1 MIRGMTGFGGVQ
13 LQWKK
18 VKLVVEAKSLNH
30 RYFDI
35 ALYLPGGFGSLE
47 SKIQQI
53 AQKHIERGR
62 VTVSVKV
69 TQKPSQD
76 IVLNKE
82 VIQKYLRY
90 VKDLAREFHLE
101 NDLRLSDVIRLP
113 GAVETRESF
122 LDPEDVWPALEKS
135 LQRAFQGLDQMRQ
148 REGRSLA
155 ADIGDNLK
163 QMIQQMKKIKMR
175 SKVVLQAK
183 RKELTVEEF
192 GAFQKG
198 CDVNEEMS
206 RLEHYIQEARALLKS
221 GASAGKKIDFIA
233 QEMQR
238 ETNTIG
244 SKLQDKIVV
253 GAVVALKSKIEKIRE
268 QGQNIE

>member
-1 MIRGMTGFGGVQ
+1 MIKGMTGFGGAQ
-13 LQWKK
+13 LAWKK
-18 VKLVVEAKSLNH
+18 TKLVVEAKSLNH

-35 ALYLPGGFGSLE
+35 AFYLPGGFGSLE
-47 SKIQQI
+47 NKIQQL

-62 VTVSVKV
+62 VTVSIKI

-82 VIQKYLRY
+82 VVQKYLRY
-90 VKDLAREFHLE
+90 ANDLARELRLE
-101 NDLRLSDVIRLP
+101 NDLRLSDVVRLP
-113 GAVETRESF
+113 GAVEIRESS
-122 LDPEDVWPALEKS
+122 LEPEAAWPALEKG
-135 LQRAFQGLDQMRQ
+135 LQRAFQGLEQMRQ

-155 ADIGDNLK
+155 VDIGGRLK
-163 QMIQQMKKIKMR
+163 EMIRQMKKIKMR
-175 SKVVLQAK
+175 SKGVLQAK

-192 GAFQKG
+192 GTFQKG
-198 CDVNEEMS
+198 SDVNEEMS

-221 GASAGKKIDFIA
+221 GTSAGKKIDFIA

-244 SKLQDKIVV
+244 SKFQDKIVV
-253 GAVVALKSKIEKIRE
+253 GAVVTLKSKIEKIRE
-268 QGQNIE
+268 QAQNIE

>member
-1 MIRGMTGFGGVQ
+1 MIKGMTGFGSAQ
-13 LQWKK
+13 LVWKK
-18 VKLVVEAKSLNH
+18 VKVVVEAKSLNH

-35 ALYLPGGFGSLE
+35 AFYLPGGFGSLE
-47 SKIQQI
+47 SKIQRV
-53 AQKHIERGR
+53 AQQYIERGR
-62 VTVSVKV
+62 VTVSVKI

-76 IVLNKE
+76 IILNKE

-90 VKDLAREFHLE
+90 AKDVAREFRLE
-101 NDLRLSDVIRLP
+101 NDLRLSDVVKLP

-122 LDPEDVWPALEKS
+122 LDPEAVWPGLEKS
-135 LQRAFQGLDQMRQ
+135 LQRAFLGLEQMRQ

-155 ADIGDNLK
+155 ADINDKLK
-163 QMIQQMKKIKMR
+163 QMTQQLKNIKMR
-175 SKVVLQAK
+175 AKVVLQEK
-183 RKELTVEEF
+183 RKEMTVEEF

-206 RLEHYIQEARALLKS
+206 RLDHYIQEARALLKS
-221 GASAGKKIDFIA
+221 GVSAGKKTDFIA

-253 GAVVALKSKIEKIRE
+253 GAVVALKSKIEKVRE
-268 QGQNIE
+268 QAQNIE

>member
-1 MIRGMTGFGGVQ
+1 MIKGMTGFGGAQ
-13 LQWKK
+13 LRWKQ
-18 VKLVVEAKSLNH
+18 VKLVVEVKSLNH

-35 ALYLPGGFGSLE
+35 AFYLPGGFGSLE
-47 SKIQQI
+47 GKIQQL

-62 VTVSVKV
+62 VTVSVKI

-82 VIQKYLRY
+82 VVQKYLRY
-90 VKDLAREFHLE
+90 ARDLGREFHLE
-101 NDLRLSDVIRLP
+101 NDLRLSDVVKLP
-113 GAVETRESF
+113 GAVEMRESF
-122 LDPEDVWPALEKS
+122 LEPEAVWPALEKS
-135 LQRAFQGLDQMRQ
+135 LQQAFQGLDSMRQ
-148 REGRSLA
+148 REGRSLV
-155 ADIGDNLK
+155 ADINDKLK
-163 QMIQQMKKIKMR
+163 RMSRQIKKIKMR
-175 SKVVLQAK
+175 SRAVLQAK
-183 RKELTVEEF
+183 YKELTAEEF
-192 GAFQKG
+192 GSFQKG

-206 RLEHYIQEARALLKS
+206 RLEHYIQEARELLKS
-221 GASAGKKIDFIA
+221 AAAAGKKIDFIA

-268 QGQNIE
+268 QAQNIE

>member
-1 MIRGMTGFGGVQ
+1 MIKGMTGFGSAQ
-13 LQWKK
+13 LTWKR
-18 VKLVVEAKSLNH
+18 VKLVIEVKSLNH

-35 ALYLPGGFGSLE
+35 AFYLPGGFGSLE
-47 SKIQQI
+47 GKIQPI
-53 AQKHIERGR
+53 AQKYIERGR
-62 VTVSVKV
+62 MTVSIKIA
-69 TQKPSQD
+69 QKPSQE

-82 VIQKYLRY
+82 VVQKYLRY
-90 VKDLAREFHLE
+90 AKDLAREFHLE
-101 NDLRLSDVIRLP
+101 NDLRLSDVVKLP

-122 LDPEDVWPALEKS
+122 LDPEAVWPALEKS

-155 ADIGDNLK
+155 ADISGRLK
-163 QMIQQMKKIKMR
+163 EMAQQMKKIRMR
-175 SKVVLQAK
+175 AKAVLQAK

-198 CDVNEEMS
+198 SDVNEELS
-206 RLEHYIQEARALLKS
+206 RLEHYLQEARALLKS
-221 GASAGKKIDFIA
+221 GTSAGKKIDFIA

-244 SKLQDKIVV
+244 SKLQDKIVI
-253 GAVVALKSKIEKIRE
+253 GAVVSLKSKIEKIRE
-268 QGQNIE
+268 QAQNIE

>member
-1 MIRGMTGFGGVQ
+1 MIRGMTGFGGAQ
-13 LQWKK
+13 LQWKQ
-18 VKLVVEAKSLNH
+18 VKLVVETKSLNH

-35 ALYLPGGFGSLE
+35 AFYLPGGFGSLE
-47 SKIQQI
+47 GKIQQI

-62 VTVSVKV
+62 VTVSIKIA
-69 TQKPSQD
+69 QKPSQD
-76 IVLNKE
+76 VVLNKE
-82 VIQKYLRY
+82 AVRKYLRY
-90 VKDLAREFHLE
+90 VNELAREFHLK
-101 NDLRLSDVIRLP
+101 NDLRLSDVVRLP
-113 GAVETRESF
+113 GVVETRESF
-122 LDPEDVWPALEKS
+122 LDPEVVWPALEKS
-135 LQRAFQGLDQMRQ
+135 LQRAFHGLDQMRR
-148 REGRSLA
+148 REGRSLVK
-155 ADIGDNLK
+155 DISDKLK
-163 QMIQQMKKIKMR
+163 LMTQQIKKIRMR

-183 RKELTVEEF
+183 RKEITPEEF

-198 CDVNEEMS
+198 CDVNEEIS

-221 GASAGKKIDFIA
+221 GASAGKKVDFIA

-268 QGQNIE
+268 QAQNIE

>member
-1 MIRGMTGFGGVQ
+1 MIKGMTGFGGAQ
-13 LQWKK
+13 LMWKQ
-18 VKLVVEAKSLNH
+18 VRLVVEVKSLNH

-35 ALYLPGGFGSLE
+35 AFYLPGGFGSLE
-47 SKIQQI
+47 GKVQQI

-62 VTVSVKV
+62 VTVSVKI

-82 VIQKYLRY
+82 VVQKYLRY
-90 VKDLAREFHLE
+90 ARDLGREFHLE
-101 NDLRLSDVIRLP
+101 NDLRLSDVVKLP
-113 GAVETRESF
+113 GAVEMRESF
-122 LDPEDVWPALEKS
+122 LDPEAVWPALEKS
-135 LQRAFQGLDQMRQ
+135 LRRAFQGLDLMRQ

-155 ADIGDNLK
+155 ADINDKLRRMSR
-163 QMIQQMKKIKMR
+163 QIKKIKMR
-175 SKVVLQAK
+175 SRAVLQAK
-183 RKELTVEEF
+183 HKELSAEEF
-192 GAFQKG
+192 GSFQKG

-206 RLEHYIQEARALLKS
+206 RLEHYIQEACLLLKS
-221 GASAGKKIDFIA
+221 AVPAGKKIDFIA

-268 QGQNIE
+268 QAQNIE

>member
-1 MIRGMTGFGGVQ
+1 MIKGMTGFGSAQ
-13 LQWKK
+13 LMWKK
-18 VKLVVEAKSLNH
+18 VKLVAEVKSLNH

-35 ALYLPGGFGSLE
+35 AFYLPGGFGSLE

-53 AQKHIERGR
+53 AQKYIERGR
-62 VTVSVKV
+62 VTVSIKIA
-69 TQKPSQD
+69 QKPSQD
-76 IVLNKE
+76 IVVNKE
-82 VIQKYLRY
+82 VVRKYLRY
-90 VKDLAREFHLE
+90 AKDMAREFHLE
-101 NDLRLSDVIRLP
+101 NDLRLSDVVKLP

-122 LDPEDVWPALEKS
+122 LDPEVIWPAVEKN

-155 ADIGDNLK
+155 ADISDNLK
-163 QMIQQMKKIKMR
+163 QMTQQIKKIKMR
-175 SKVVLQAK
+175 SKVVL
-183 RKELTVEEF
+183 RERHKELTVEEF

-198 CDVNEEMS
+198 CDVNEEIS

-221 GASAGKKIDFIA
+221 GVAAGKKTDFIA

-244 SKLQDKIVV
+244 SKLQDKVV
-253 GAVVALKSKIEKIRE
+253 IGAVVTLKSKIEKVRE
-268 QGQNIE
+268 QAQNIE

>member
-1 MIRGMTGFGGVQ
+1 MINGMTGFGSAQ
-13 LQWKK
+13 LMWRE
-18 VKLVVEAKSLNH
+18 VKLVVEVKSLNH
-30 RYFDI
+30 RYFDV
-35 ALYLPGGFGSLE
+35 AFYLPGGFGSLE
-47 SKIQQI
+47 SKIQQL
-53 AQKHIERGR
+53 AQKNIERGR
-62 VTVSVKV
+62 VTVSVKI

-82 VIQKYLRY
+82 VVQKYLRY
-90 VKDLAREFHLE
+90 AKDLAREFHLE
-101 NDLRLSDVIRLP
+101 NDLRLSDVVKLP

-122 LDPEDVWPALEKS
+122 LDPESVWPVLEKS
-135 LQRAFQGLDQMRQ
+135 LQRAFQGLNEMRR

-155 ADIGDNLK
+155 ADINDKLK
-163 QMIQQMKKIKMR
+163 QMSQQIKKIKMR
-175 SKVVLQAK
+175 SRVVLQAK
-183 RKELTVEEF
+183 RKEMTVEEF

-206 RLEHYIQEARALLKS
+206 RLEHYIQEARVLLKS
-221 GASAGKKIDFIA
+221 EASAGKKMDFIA

-253 GAVVALKSKIEKIRE
+253 DAVVALKSKIEKIRE
-268 QGQNIE
+268 QAQNIE

>member
-1 MIRGMTGFGGVQ
+1 MIKGMTGFGGAQ
-13 LQWKK
+13 LIWKQ

-35 ALYLPGGFGSLE
+35 AFYLPGGFGSLE
-47 SKIQQI
+47 GKIQQI

-62 VTVSVKV
+62 VTVSIKI

-76 IVLNKE
+76 IVLNRG
-82 VIQKYLRY
+82 VVQKYLRY
-90 VKDLAREFHLE
+90 AKDLAREFHLE
-101 NDLRLSDVIRLP
+101 NDLRLSDIVRLP

-122 LDPEDVWPALEKS
+122 LDPEAVWPALEKS
-135 LQRAFQGLDQMRQ
+135 LRRAFQGLDQMRQ

-155 ADIGDNLK
+155 ADIHDKLK
-163 QMIQQMKKIKMR
+163 EMIQQIRKIKMR
-175 SKVVLQAK
+175 SKIILQAK
-183 RKELTVEEF
+183 HKELTAEEF
-192 GAFQKG
+192 GALQKG

-206 RLEHYIQEARALLKS
+206 RLEHYIQEARAFFKS
-221 GASAGKKIDFIA
+221 GVSAGKKIDFIA

-244 SKLQDKIVV
+244 SKLQDKLVV
-253 GAVVALKSKIEKIRE
+253 SAVVALKSKIEKIRE
-268 QGQNIE
+268 QAQNIE